1 MIRADGLVKGNRHIR
16 AKECKAR
23 ANKFIYGR
31 KEPRRQRAGLEA
43 NSGSEMVAA
52 GSWLW
57 VDDQR
62 EQTPNNLTPV
72 MAANKVRQFVYG
84 EKAKVQALAVAK
96 ANRHIKA
103 KECHARAKKY
113 IYGRKEAQRLSAG
126 LEANRYIEKATACIS
141 LWVEEEL
148 DDRPNHGTTAIT
160 RMLSM
165 CVFVLI
171 TTALF
176 FAYRSNRLQL
186 YMCM

>member
-16 AKECKAR
+16 AKECNAR

-31 KEPRRQRAGLEA
+31 KAPRRQRAGLEA

-84 EKAKVQALAVAK
+84 E
-96 ANRHIKA
+96 
-103 KECHARAKKY
+103 
-113 IYGRKEAQRLSAG
+113 
-126 LEANRYIEKATACIS
+126 S
-141 LWVEEEL
+141 LRV
-148 DDRPNHGTTAIT
+148 R
-160 RMLSM
+160 
-165 CVFVLI
+165 
-171 TTALF
+171 
-176 FAYRSNRLQL
+176 
-186 YMCM
+186 